1 MKVSIVF
8 QVRLPTGTV
17 IHVRR
22 VGGVFLNTVI
32 YLSAAD
38 YNQTAGKVTRDE
50 ISIILMELIKG

>member
-1 MKVSIVF
+1 MF

-17 IHVRR
+17 IQVKR

-38 YNQTAGKVTRDE
+38 YNQTEGKVTKHEDGE
-50 ISIILMELIKG
+50 G

>member
-1 MKVSIVF
+1 MKGSNVF

-38 YNQTAGKVTRDE
+38 YNQTEGKVTKHAR
-50 ISIILMELIKG
+50 